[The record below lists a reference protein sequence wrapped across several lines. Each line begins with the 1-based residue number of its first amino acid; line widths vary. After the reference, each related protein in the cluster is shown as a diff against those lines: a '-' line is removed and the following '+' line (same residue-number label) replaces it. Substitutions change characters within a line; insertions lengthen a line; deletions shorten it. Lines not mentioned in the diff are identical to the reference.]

1 MPCGLES
8 AFRDASQ
15 GRERSRGATDGP
27 ASEKASGGKNASGGK
42 TLPGKHV
49 RSDILERG
57 TEVGESSQIVRYIL
71 FDKSCRSK
79 DKSREIY
86 FVLRG
91 FFFSASKKKSPDE
104 SPHLLL
110 RRVSRATEAAR
121 ATGSEESCWSQR
133 DDLPRSPLSVQV
145 QVQIQERR
153 RKEQPRRLRRRFL
166 SVRVPLRWR
175 SASRQLRVS

>member
-1 MPCGLES
+1 MPCGLEG

-27 ASEKASGGKNASGGK
+27 ASEEASGGKNASGGK

-49 RSDILERG
+49 RSDILELG

-79 DKSREIY
+79 GKSREIY
-86 FVLRG
+86 FVLRV
-91 FFFSASKKKSPDE
+91 FFFSASKKKSLDE

-110 RRVSRATEAAR
+110 CRVSRAMEAAR

-133 DDLPRSPLSVQV
+133 DDLPSSPHSVQV
-145 QVQIQERR
+145 QVRERR